1 MLFPETLKD
10 MNSFS
15 QFQKN
20 PNKQINKQTKKKEN
34 NNNNNNNKTTTEKP
48 VLDLQRLYMQAMKRS
63 CSKSRISN
71 KYIFKTPL
79 QITTL
84 FCSSNYLLDVY
95 LRERPHERRNELKP
109 IWDFISVEN
118 IQFGVQSALYL
129 CSHECSMKLK
139 PVWISYRSFWPK
151 WNFKQT
157 WDFHVNKI
165 YPKRN
170 E

>member
-1 MLFPETLKD
+1 

-15 QFQKN
+15 QFKKN
-20 PNKQINKQTKKKEN
+20 PKQTNKQTNKKERKQQQQQQQQN
-34 NNNNNNNKTTTEKP
+34 NNRKTSYWICKDCTC
-48 VLDLQRLYMQAMKRS
+48 RLWKDHVQNPEFLINIF
-63 CSKSRISN
+63 SKL
-71 KYIFKTPL
+71 PW
-79 QITTL
+79 QVATL

-95 LRERPHERRNELKP
+95 LRVRPYERRNELKP